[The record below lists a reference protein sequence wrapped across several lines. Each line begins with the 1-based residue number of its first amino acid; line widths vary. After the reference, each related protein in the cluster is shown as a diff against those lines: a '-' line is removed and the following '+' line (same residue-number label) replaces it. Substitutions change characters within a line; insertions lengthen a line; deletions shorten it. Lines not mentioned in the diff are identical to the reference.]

1 MQTLSIK
8 NFCTKSVPLYFLMM
22 LSELLSLLHL
32 LVYRT
37 FLHKVIMVINV
48 LEGQYAQDNKL
59 KRIFT
64 DNLIDAMLMRWAFR
78 FQKACYVPLRCIMLT
93 ITIAKNMNGLIIERE
108 LPPSSLDVSCRFDK
122 SIYLLVLYCATFSPE
137 ISPL

>member
-1 MQTLSIK
+1 
-8 NFCTKSVPLYFLMM
+8 
-22 LSELLSLLHL
+22 
-32 LVYRT
+32 
-37 FLHKVIMVINV
+37 MVINV

-64 DNLIDAMLMRWAFR
+64 DNLFAAMLMRWVFR
-78 FQKACYVPLRCIMLT
+78 FRNAFYIPLLPYIMLT